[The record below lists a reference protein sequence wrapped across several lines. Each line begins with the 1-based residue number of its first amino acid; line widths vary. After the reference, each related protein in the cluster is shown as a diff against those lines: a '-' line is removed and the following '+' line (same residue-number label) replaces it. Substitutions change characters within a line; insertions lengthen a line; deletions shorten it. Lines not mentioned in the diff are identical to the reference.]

1 MSKLIKRS
9 EEQKASTDTK
19 KAVQERKARLKT
31 ETSEENNLLT
41 SVPEHMKDTMQ
52 YIEDRNRHSKN
63 YVSIEK
69 QFSRSD
75 EHQQTAID
83 KAYEK
88 LSTLRNI

>member
-9 EEQKASTDTK
+9 AEQKTTTAK
-19 KAVQERKARLKT
+19 KTTQERASRVKIV
-31 ETSEENNLLT
+31 TSEDNNLLT

-63 YVSIEK
+63 YVSLEK
-69 QFSRSD
+69 QFTLSD

-88 LSTLRNI
+88 LSKLKNI

>member
-9 EEQKASTDTK
+9 AEQKTTTAKNTT
-19 KAVQERKARLKT
+19 QERVSRVKIV
-31 ETSEENNLLT
+31 TSEDNNLLT

-63 YVSIEK
+63 YVSLEK
-69 QFSRSD
+69 QFTLSD

-88 LSTLRNI
+88 LSKLKNI